1 MTKGET
7 LVLVSQSSEKIV
19 GDPRDQDLQ
28 VTVQDMVDIA
38 NDPRVNLTT
47 IKQPSTPVSTWST
60 GTTRRYDKR

>member
-1 MTKGET
+1 M
-7 LVLVSQSSEKIV
+7 LVSQSSEKIV

-47 IKQPSTPVSTWST
+47 TQAALDAGEHLEYWH
-60 GTTRRYDKR
+60 D